1 MGTRITPEGLEACVA
16 YGAASVA
23 VMEARESLDTAGI
36 FEGPACAAYEELTQA
51 HDDLRRLFAGGD
63 SSTVPGLSL
72 SVIVLAERV
81 SMLLD

>member
-1 MGTRITPEGLEACVA
+1 
-16 YGAASVA
+16 
-23 VMEARESLDTAGI
+23 MEAKESLDTACI
-36 FEGPACAAYEELTQA
+36 FKGPACAAYQELVRA
-51 HDDLRRLFAGGD
+51 HDDLCRLFAGGD